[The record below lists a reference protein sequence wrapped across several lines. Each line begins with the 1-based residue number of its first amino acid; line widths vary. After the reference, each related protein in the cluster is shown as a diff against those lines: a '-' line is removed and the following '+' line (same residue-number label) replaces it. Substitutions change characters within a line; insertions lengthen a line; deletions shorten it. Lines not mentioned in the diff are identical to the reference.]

1 MGAREMTI
9 EAALLTAIGALVSV
23 ILALARVIVVMW
35 KQSNQER
42 KEMNDVT
49 RAVEIPLTKLVTL
62 IERL

>member
-1 MGAREMTI
+1 MDI
-9 EAALLTAIGALVSV
+9 QAALLTAIGALVSV

>member
-1 MGAREMTI
+1 MTI